1 MNNDYL
7 KLLKDKDFL
16 KSKDFKKLK
25 KDINEYIKN
34 SYLKGVK

>member
-16 KSKDFKKLK
+16 KSKSFKKLK

-34 SYLKGVK
+34 SFLKGE

>member
-16 KSKDFKKLK
+16 KSKEFKKLK

-34 SYLKGVK
+34 SYLKGAK